1 MLNNITIGQ
10 YFPGNS
16 VLHRLDP
23 RTKIAVLFFLIIAI
37 FVFDQPVAY
46 LVLTLLTFGCMVVS
60 RVPMKTQIGSL
71 KPLWWIILFT
81 FLIHLFSADGRPLFH
96 LWILTATWEG
106 LVRGFFICLR
116 LALLLLLSSLLT
128 FTTSPLKLT
137 DALEAILS
145 PLKSIGVPAHELAMM
160 MTIALRFV
168 PTLIEETDK
177 IMKAQQSRGADRR
190 GLFDGQHPASPQK
203 RRADSRA
210 TLYFC
215 IPSCRRTRDGDGGAL
230 LSRRHRPHADEGTAL
245 CAARLYGL
253 GRDGCAD
260 RRTHDRC
267 HLVPER
273 ISLIHEKRT
282 QRDDEGAPPQHRAS
296 GRL

>member
-168 PTLIEETDK
+168 PTLIEETDR
-177 IMKAQQSRGADRR
+177 IMKAQQARGADFTDGSLTKRPR
-190 GLFDGQHPASPQK
+190 ACVPVLVPLFLSAF
-203 RRADSRA
+203 RRADDLAMAMEARC
-210 TLYFC
+210 Y
-215 IPSCRRTRDGDGGAL
+215 RGG
-230 LSRRHRPHADEGTAL
+230 EG
-245 CAARLYGL
+245 
-253 GRDGCAD
+253 
-260 RRTHDRC
+260 
-267 HLVPER
+267 
-273 ISLIHEKRT
+273 RT
-282 QRDDEGAPPQHRAS
+282 QMKALKITSIDYVAWGFSILLIAAVLALR
-296 GRL
+296 

>member
-177 IMKAQQSRGADRR
+177 IMKAQQSRGADFLT
-190 GLFDGQHPASPQK
+190 GSILH
-203 RRADSRA
+203 
-210 TLYFC
+210 
-215 IPSCRRTRDGDGGAL
+215 
-230 LSRRHRPHADEGTAL
+230 RRHRPHADEGTAL

-267 HLVPER
+267 HPVPER
-273 ISLIHEKRT
+273 ISLIHEERT